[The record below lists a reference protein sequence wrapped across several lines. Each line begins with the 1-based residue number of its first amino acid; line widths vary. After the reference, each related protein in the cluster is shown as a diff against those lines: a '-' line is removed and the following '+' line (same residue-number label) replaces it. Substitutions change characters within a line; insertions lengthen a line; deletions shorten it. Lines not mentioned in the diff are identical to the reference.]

1 MTIPAVTN
9 LLQCFDSFSALC
21 GELSEQEWSTPSLC
35 PGWEVRD
42 VVAHLAGIEHA
53 LTCWVPSAE
62 DPPPFKDIAAYM
74 ERARS
79 WTGAELVADLND
91 VLARRRAELTG
102 TELTGAGLTGMDEAA
117 FDAVSWTP
125 VGVQTYGRF
134 MAVRNFDFWVHEQD
148 IRVPLARPG
157 HLHGPAAEMA
167 LDEVRLSWGYIIGKR
182 ANIPDGRSVK
192 MTLTGPVTAELSAVV
207 DGRARAVDH
216 LEHPDATVTTDSLTF
231 MLLACG
237 RIDPDEPISQGQVTF
252 AGDAAL
258 ADQLARNLR
267 FTF

>member
-9 LLQCFDSFSALC
+9 LLQCFDSFSQLC
-21 GELSEQEWSTPSLC
+21 GELSEADWSTPSLC

-53 LTCWVPSAE
+53 LDGWPPSAE
-62 DPPPFKDIAAYM
+62 NPPPFQNIATYM
-74 ERARS
+74 EQARS
-79 WTGAELVADLND
+79 WSGAELLADLND
-91 VLARRRAELTG
+91 VLARRR
-102 TELTGAGLTGMDEAA
+102 TELHGMDDAT

-148 IRVPLARPG
+148 IRVPVGKPG
-157 HLHGPAAEMA
+157 HLDGPAAEMA

-192 MTLTGPVTAELSAVV
+192 MVLTGPMTAELSAVV
-207 DGRARAVDH
+207 EGRARAVDR

-237 RIDPDEPISQGQVTF
+237 RIDPAEPIDGGKVTY
-252 AGDAAL
+252 AGDRAL

>member
-9 LLQCFDSFSALC
+9 SAVINLLHCFDSFSALC
-21 GELSEQEWSTPSLC
+21 GELSEAEWTTPSLC
-35 PGWEVRD
+35 PGWQVRD

-53 LTCWVPSAE
+53 LDGWPPSG
-62 DPPPFKDIAAYM
+62 DNPPPFNDIAGYM

-79 WTGAELVADLND
+79 WTDTQLVADLD
-91 VLARRRAELTG
+91 AVLARRRAELSS
-102 TELTGAGLTGMDEAA
+102 MDDTVFE
-117 FDAVSWTP
+117 AVSWTP

-148 IRVPLARPG
+148 MRVPLGKPG
-157 HLHGPAAEMA
+157 HLDGPAAEMA
-167 LDEVRLSWGYIIGKR
+167 LDEVRLSLGYIIGKR
-182 ANIPDGRSVK
+182 ANIPEGRSVK
-192 MTLTGPVTAELSAVV
+192 IVLTGPLNNELCAVV

-216 LEHPDATVTTDSLTF
+216 LENPDATVTTDSLTF

-237 RIDPDEPISQGQVTF
+237 RLDPSEAIEHGKVTY
-252 AGDAAL
+252 AGDSAL

>member
-21 GELSEQEWSTPSLC
+21 GELSDAEWSTPSLC

-53 LTCWVPSAE
+53 LSGWAPSAD
-62 DPPPFKDIAAYM
+62 DPPPFNEIAGYM

-79 WTGAELVADLND
+79 WTAAELVADLSD
-91 VLARRRAELTG
+91 VLTRRRAELISMVDATF
-102 TELTGAGLTGMDEAA
+102 E
-117 FDAVSWTP
+117 AVSWTP

-148 IRVPLARPG
+148 VRVPLGRPG

-182 ANIPDGRSVK
+182 ANIPEGRSVK
-192 MTLTGPVTAELSAVV
+192 IVLTGPLTGELSAVV
-207 DGRARAVDH
+207 DGRARAVDR
-216 LEHPDATVTTDSLTF
+216 LDNPDATVTTDSLTF

-237 RIDPDEPISQGQVTF
+237 RIDPSEPIEQGKVTC
-252 AGDAAL
+252 AGDNAV